1 MPDSCVS
8 VSVGRR
14 TRRRR
19 VSQKRPI
26 PCCWKVRLMQTH
38 APHAGSGPIHPC
50 YWPPPQHGGRRPFA
64 LLPRAA
70 RVLLPL
76 PSGEEVLLP
85 RMESSEEGCE
95 RRSSREAGGGS
106 CACTPVLAVAPRRDQ
121 EVRCLPW
128 LGLRSVLESHRLLRT
143 LRSELH
149 ADVESD
155 GPPTPPR
162 KRHDDDPLPASPHR
176 KRYGPGEP
184 CTPKMT
190 PFGVL
195 L

>member
-1 MPDSCVS
+1 
-8 VSVGRR
+8 
-14 TRRRR
+14 
-19 VSQKRPI
+19 
-26 PCCWKVRLMQTH
+26 MQTH
-38 APHAGSGPIHPC
+38 APHAGPGPIHPC

-76 PSGEEVLLP
+76 PSGEEVLLR

-106 CACTPVLAVAPRRDQ
+106 CACTPVLAVVDARRDQ

-176 KRYGPGEP
+176 KRYGPSEP

-190 PFGVL
+190 PYGVL